1 MWCSGASLPISGIFV
16 TKYSIMYSA
25 GTATNLTGL
34 SYRQLDH
41 VVRNR
46 HLRPSCAAA
55 SGRGTV
61 RSFSERDLV
70 ALRLT
75 KDILDTG
82 HRLGPFM
89 HIIRYVQRGRG
100 VPPVHTLESK
110 VLVSNGREVRIV
122 DGTKMDLS
130 RTLETRS
137 VIYVV
142 DLGAAVRHV
151 RQRIARATKA
161 KK

>member
-1 MWCSGASLPISGIFV
+1 M
-16 TKYSIMYSA
+16 TKYSIKYSA
-25 GTATNLTGL
+25 GTTTNLTGL

-41 VVRNR
+41 IVRNR

-55 SGRGTV
+55 RGRGTV

-89 HIIRYVQRGRG
+89 HLVRYVQRGRG
-100 VPPVHTLESK
+100 LPPVHELEGK
-110 VLVSNGREVRIV
+110 VLISNGREVRIV
-122 DGTKMDLS
+122 DGTKMNLS
-130 RTLETRS
+130 RTLEARS

-142 DLGAAVRHV
+142 DLGAAARHV
-151 RQRIARATKA
+151 RHRIERLEQKSSKQKVKKA
-161 KK
+161 LTSAA

>member
-1 MWCSGASLPISGIFV
+1 MWCSGAKLPISRIFV
-16 TKYSIMYSA
+16 AKYGTMYSA

-46 HLRPSCAAA
+46 HLRPNCAAA
-55 SGRGTV
+55 HGRGTI
-61 RSFSERDLV
+61 RGFSERDLV

-100 VPPVHTLESK
+100 LPPLHTLEGK

-122 DGTKMDLS
+122 DGTTMDLS
-130 RTLETRS
+130 RTLEARG

-142 DLGAAVRHV
+142 DVGAAARHV
-151 RQRIARATKA
+151 RHRIERATKA
-161 KK
+161 EK

>member
-1 MWCSGASLPISGIFV
+1 
-16 TKYSIMYSA
+16 MYTA
-25 GTATNLTGL
+25 GTTAKLTGL

-55 SGRGTV
+55 HGRGTV

-75 KDILDTG
+75 RDILGAG

-89 HIIRYVQRGRG
+89 HIIRYVQRGRAL
-100 VPPVHTLESK
+100 PPFHTLEDK
-110 VLVSNGREVRIV
+110 VLVSNGRDVQIV
-122 DGTKMDLS
+122 DGSKLNLA
-130 RTLETRS
+130 RTLEARR
-137 VIYVV
+137 VAYVV

-151 RQRIARATKA
+151 RDRIERTAQKG
-161 KK
+161 K